1 MDLPPPPSPGPL
13 PFRDPQDSLAGLE
26 TDATARILASA
37 NDVTIVID
45 REGVI
50 RDIAVGSSDL
60 GDDPFASWIDRPFI
74 DTVSP
79 ESRSK
84 VQEMLQDV
92 ASRGT
97 PRWRQVNHPA
107 PKGQVPVRYLA
118 MEAGSDGRV
127 IAVGR
132 EMRAALQVQQRLIQL
147 QQSME
152 RDYVRLRETEQ
163 RYRLLFEQ
171 SSEAVLVVDGQS
183 RRITEANPAAVA
195 LLGPSLAGT
204 GAATLGG
211 QPLPGLFASDD
222 RDSLL
227 QHLGALLSGVQTS
240 GARAFHLADGN
251 PVSLAATLFRQQRTT
266 LLLVRLQSTEQ
277 AEIETARPDVPLEAV
292 LDRIPD
298 AFVLVDRAG
307 IIRAVNAAFL
317 DLTGL
322 PRAEQ
327 VVAEP
332 FSRFLARPD
341 IDFDLMLGQL
351 RTDGMLR
358 NFETRLRTRHGELED
373 VEVSAVSVERGGD
386 LHHGFVIRSI
396 ARRIG
401 RAEEDGA
408 GTPRSVEQLTELV
421 GRVALK
427 DIVRE
432 STDLIERLCIEA
444 ALRYTSN
451 NRASAAEILGLSR
464 QSLYSKL
471 HRHGLASPGIDADD

>member
-13 PFRDPQDSLAGLE
+13 AFRDPQDSLAGLE

-50 RDIAVGSSDL
+50 RDIAVGSADL
-60 GDDPFASWIDRPFI
+60 GDDPFAGWIDRPFI

-79 ESRSK
+79 ESRAK

-107 PKGQVPVRYLA
+107 PRGQVPVRYLA
-118 MEAGSDGRV
+118 MEAGNDGRV

-163 RYRLLFEQ
+163 RYRLLFDQ
-171 SSEAVLVVDGQS
+171 SSEAVLIVDGQS
-183 RRITEANPAAVA
+183 RRITEANPAAIV

-211 QPLPGLFASDD
+211 QPLPQFFAPDD

-227 QHLGALLSGVQTS
+227 QHLGALLSGSQS
-240 GARAFHLADGN
+240 GTARQFDLADGRS
-251 PVSLAATLFRQQRTT
+251 VSLSATLFRQQRTT
-266 LLLVRLQSTEQ
+266 LLLVRLLSAAP
-277 AEIETARPDVPLEAV
+277 AEGPRQDIPLESV
-292 LDRIPD
+292 LERIPD
-298 AFVLVDRAG
+298 AFVLVDRSGAV
-307 IIRAVNAAFL
+307 RAVNAAFL

-327 VVAEP
+327 VIAEP

-341 IDFDLMLGQL
+341 IDYDLMIGQL

-373 VEVSAVSVERGGD
+373 VEISAVSVERDGE
-386 LHHGFVIRSI
+386 LHHGFAIRSI

-401 RAEEDGA
+401 RTEEDGA
-408 GTPRSVEQLTELV
+408 GVPRSVEQLTELV

-471 HRHGLASPGIDADD
+471 HRHGLAAPGVEHDD